1 MLRKLRL
8 KFIALSMSLVTIVLA
23 AVFVA
28 GIFSARDNL
37 EHISRE
43 VLWKAIKE
51 PPGQVSGKNAALPY
65 FTMEIWNGK
74 PARLGGIYPDL
85 TYAELSEIA
94 AACMESPDDEGRL
107 PQYGLRYLRKD
118 NGLFMRVAFVDMSME
133 VETLRQ
139 TVKSQFM
146 IALLALLP
154 LLGVSALLSH
164 WAVSPVEKAWKQQRQ
179 FLSDASHELK
189 TPLTVILSNAELLEA
204 SSLAERQRRWTEN
217 IRAESGRM
225 KTLVEEMLT
234 LARADDASPSAAYGE
249 VSLSDIALDCALSF
263 EPVAFETGKP
273 LLYEIAPDLRVT
285 GDAEKL
291 RRLVSVLLDNALK
304 YGADG
309 GAVSL
314 TLEKSDRQAKLTVS
328 NPGTPI
334 PPQTLS
340 HIFERFY
347 RGDASRG
354 ESSGFGLG
362 LSIADAIAK
371 EHKATLRAESDERS
385 TRFYVSLA
393 LLRTDTKRVSKK
405 ARAGADKQSQA
416 NAETS
421 DVPETET
428 NDASE
433 KAQADAKIALS
444 DSEKEPGEKPD
455 S

>member
-8 KFIALSMSLVTIVLA
+8 KFVALSMSLVTVVLA

-43 VLWKAIKE
+43 VLWRAIKE
-51 PPGQVSGKNAALPY
+51 PPGETDAGFGGKGAALPY
-65 FTMEIWNGK
+65 FTAEVWYGH
-74 PARLGGIYPDL
+74 PTRSSGTYPDL
-85 TYAELSEIA
+85 DSDKVSEIVE
-94 AACMESPDDEGRL
+94 ACLEKPEKEGNL
-107 PQYGLRYLRKD
+107 PQYGLRYLRKGD
-118 NGLFMRVAFVDMSME
+118 GLHIRVAFVDMSMAA
-133 VETLRQ
+133 ETFRK

-154 LLGVSALLSH
+154 LLGVSVLLSRR
-164 WAVSPVEKAWKQQRQ
+164 AVAPVERAWNQQRR

-204 SSLAERQRRWTEN
+204 ADLPERPRRWTEN

-234 LARADDASPSAAYGE
+234 LARADDAAPSAPYGE
-249 VSLSDIALDCALSF
+249 AALSDIALDCALSF
-263 EPVAFETGKP
+263 EPVAFELGKP
-273 LLYEIAPDLRVT
+273 LLYEIAPDVQVT

-291 RRLVSVLLDNALK
+291 RRLVSILLDNALK
-304 YGADG
+304 YGAEG

-314 TLEKSDRQAKLTVS
+314 TLEKIDRQAKLTVS

-334 PPQTLS
+334 PPETLS
-340 HIFERFY
+340 HLFERFY

-371 EHKATLRAESDERS
+371 EHRATLRAESDKLS
-385 TRFYVSLA
+385 TRFYA
-393 LLRTDTKRVSKK
+393 LFPLFRTEARRVSGNS
-405 ARAGADKQSQA
+405 R
-416 NAETS
+416 T
-421 DVPETET
+421 
-428 NDASE
+428 
-433 KAQADAKIALS
+433 LS
-444 DSEKEPGEKPD
+444 DSKKEPDQTSD